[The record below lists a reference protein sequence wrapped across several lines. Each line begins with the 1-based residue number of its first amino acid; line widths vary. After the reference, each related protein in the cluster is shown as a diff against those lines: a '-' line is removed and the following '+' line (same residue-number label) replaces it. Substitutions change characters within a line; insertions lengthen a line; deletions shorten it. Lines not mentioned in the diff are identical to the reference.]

1 MEIFKIFVTIMGIAM
16 SLAYYLQAFTIWK
29 NKSAQNVSI
38 PAYIIFSL
46 GTLTWFIYG
55 ILLNDRAIFFG
66 YVFGVI
72 GSWTV
77 LILTL
82 IYRHKQ

>member
-16 SLAYYLQAFTIWK
+16 SLAYYLQAYTIWK

-55 ILLNDRAIFFG
+55 ILLRDRAIILSF
-66 YVFGVI
+66 VFGVI
-72 GSWTV
+72 GAWTV
-77 LILTL
+77 LVLTS
-82 IYRHKQ
+82 IYRNKR